1 MGRLFGTDGV
11 RGVAN
16 DELSLELAYKLGETV
31 TYTLRREKGKKP
43 AIAVGRDTRVSGDM
57 LEAALMAGI
66 MAGGGDVYYL
76 GVIPTPA
83 VAYLTRHYNA
93 DAGAVISASHNPME
107 FNGIKFFNGD
117 GFKLPDRMED
127 EIEARLEEN
136 KGIRPTGFEIGR
148 RYDMKDAEEIYIDFL
163 KGIEGLDIK
172 GVKIALDC
180 ANGASYKVAPALFKS
195 LGAEVCL
202 INNVPTG
209 LNINH
214 KCGSTHIEELQKY
227 VRECGA
233 KVGLAFDGDADR
245 LIAVDDKGKA
255 VNGDCIMAICGLDLK
270 GRGLL
275 NKDTVVATVMS
286 NLGLEVALREHGIRL
301 LRTKVGD
308 RYVLEEMLRCG
319 YSLGG
324 EQSGHIIFL
333 DSATTGDGLITAL
346 KLLGAINRSGKD
358 LSELSSIVPDF
369 PQALINAHVSNDK
382 KECYVDDEVIM
393 KEIRR
398 IEQHFDGRGRVVI
411 RPSGTEPL
419 VRVMIEGDNSEE
431 VKREA
436 EGLARLI
443 EERLS

>member
-16 DELSLELAYKLGETV
+16 DELSVELVYKLGETV
-31 TYTLRREKGKKP
+31 TYILRKEKDKKP

-83 VAYLTRHYNA
+83 VAYLTRYYNA
-93 DAGAVISASHNPME
+93 DTGAVISASHNPME

-117 GFKLPDRMED
+117 GFKLPDEMED
-127 EIEARLEEN
+127 DIEARLEEN
-136 KGIRPTGFEIGR
+136 KGVRPTRFEIGR
-148 RYDMKDAEEIYIDFL
+148 RYDMKDAEEVYIDFL
-163 KGIEGLDIK
+163 KGIEELDIK
-172 GVKIALDC
+172 GLKIALDC
-180 ANGASYKVAPALFKS
+180 ANGASYRVAPALFKA
-195 LGAEVCL
+195 LGADVRV

-214 KCGSTHIEELQKY
+214 KCGSTHIEALQEY
-227 VRECGA
+227 VREIGA

-245 LIAVDDKGKA
+245 LIAVDEKGNV
-255 VNGDCIMAICGLDLK
+255 VNGDSIMAICGLDLK

-286 NLGLEVALREHGIRL
+286 NLGLEVALKEHGIRL
-301 LRTKVGD
+301 IRTKVGD
-308 RYVLEEMLRCG
+308 RYVLEEMKRCG

-333 DSATTGDGLITAL
+333 EASTTGDGLITAL
-346 KLLGAINRSGKD
+346 KLLGAVKRSGKN
-358 LSELSSIVPDF
+358 LSELVGIVPDF
-369 PQALINAHVSNDK
+369 PQTLINARVANNK
-382 KECYVDDEVIM
+382 KECYMDDEVIL
-393 KEIRR
+393 KEIKR
-398 IEQHFDGRGRVVI
+398 IEEHFDGRGRVVI

-419 VRVMIEGDNSEE
+419 VRVMIEGDNLEE

>member
-31 TYTLRREKGKKP
+31 TYTLKKENDKKP

-83 VAYLTRHYNA
+83 VAYLTRHYGA

-117 GFKLPDRMED
+117 GFKLPDEVED
-127 EIEARLEEN
+127 DIEAGLEKN
-136 KGIRPTGFEIGR
+136 GCCRPTGMEIGR
-148 RYDMKDAEEIYIDFL
+148 RYDMKDAEEVYIDFL
-163 KGIEGLDIK
+163 KSVEELDIK
-172 GVKIALDC
+172 GMKIAIDS
-180 ANGASYKVAPALFKS
+180 ANGASYRVAPALFRT
-195 LGAEVCL
+195 LGAEVRV

-209 LNINH
+209 FNINH
-214 KCGSTHIEELQKY
+214 GCGSTHIEALQEY
-227 VRECGA
+227 VRETGA
-233 KVGLAFDGDADR
+233 DIGLAFDGDADR
-245 LIAVDDKGKA
+245 LIAVDEKGNE
-255 VNGDCIMAICGLDLK
+255 VNGDRIMAICGLDLK
-270 GRGLL
+270 ERGLL
-275 NKDTVVATVMS
+275 SKDTVVATVMS
-286 NLGLEVALREHGIRL
+286 NLGLEVALKEHGIKL
-301 LRTKVGD
+301 IRTRVGD
-308 RYVLEEMLRCG
+308 RYVLEEMKRHG
-319 YSLGG
+319 YSIGG

-333 DSATTGDGLITAL
+333 ESSTTGDGLITAM
-346 KLLGAINRSGKD
+346 KLLGALKRRGRT
-358 LSELSSIVPDF
+358 LSELAGMVPDF
-369 PQALINAHVSNDK
+369 PQVLVNARVANNK
-382 KECYVDDEVIM
+382 KEFYVEDEVILS
-393 KEIRR
+393 EIRR
-398 IEQHFDGRGRVVI
+398 IEAHFDGRGRVVI

-419 VRVMIEGDNSEE
+419 VRVMIEGDNLEE